1 MNPCLLKYSARMA
14 GLVLV
19 AALAG
24 AANAGDGAQ
33 GTTPS
38 ALDTDDA
45 TAGTLVVMRADKEDL
60 LIGAHVDGR
69 FVNDAAS
76 DVTPSSRQP
85 EQATG
90 TEDRYVRRGGW
101 FDEALRFLERSTE
114 RTWRRTVY
122 LVDQIDKG

>member
-19 AALAG
+19 ATLAG
-24 AANAGDGAQ
+24 AASPSDDTKGPMQ
-33 GTTPS
+33 S
-38 ALDTDDA
+38 ALDTDEA
-45 TAGTLVVMRADKEDL
+45 AAGTLVVMRADKEDL

-69 FVNDAAS
+69 FVRDSAS

-85 EQATG
+85 EQATD
-90 TEDRYVRRGGW
+90 TEDKFVRRGGW

-122 LVDQIDKG
+122 LADQIGKG

>member
-1 MNPCLLKYSARMA
+1 MA
-14 GLVLV
+14 GLLLV

-24 AANAGDGAQ
+24 AANAGDATQ
-33 GTTPS
+33 AMAPS

-69 FVNDAAS
+69 FVVNDAAS

-85 EQATG
+85 EQATD

-101 FDEALRFLERSTE
+101 FDEALRFLERSSE

-122 LVDQIDKG
+122 LAGQIDKG